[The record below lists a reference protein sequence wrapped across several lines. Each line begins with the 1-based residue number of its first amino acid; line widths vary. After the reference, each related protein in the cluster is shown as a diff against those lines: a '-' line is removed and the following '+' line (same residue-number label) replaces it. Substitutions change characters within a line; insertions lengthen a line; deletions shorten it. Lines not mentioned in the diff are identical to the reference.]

1 MAQGR
6 IDKVIDS
13 MESKP
18 DVETTYTERR
28 SPKKKKLMMTS
39 RIFNFKNTYY
49 FERLRKAFEEERPN
63 SISAVKTKNQMTYR
77 FDDDKGVSTYT
88 LSWTGD
94 SGPFTMVMTWRS
106 SDAKDSSFIMD
117 DGALNFGSGEFSMT
131 VDELLQNLGSGETFR
146 ELGDGEWSISR
157 NGRIMKVSMGA
168 NGKSEI
174 IVTDDDGCPV
184 SVVYN
189 SDDYSSYVGKKN
201 NKELAKIRKK
211 SAKANKKAAKARAK
225 ANDKAEKARSEAAK
239 AGCETRKKAAEKIAK
254 ARVDANRKAEK
265 ARREAAKARCEARA
279 EARKEVAKARQ
290 EAAKARREAVKAKSE
305 ARRELA
311 RARAEAQKARAKAI
325 REAATLNDMDK
336 SEKIYNLASRSRCRI
351 VSPSG
356 VLTEMSALDALDNDI
371 VWAALEDAVDS
382 GKRTITTTTI
392 SGSTT
397 TVIIEPEPEK
407 I

>member
-1 MAQGR
+1 
-6 IDKVIDS
+6 
-13 MESKP
+13 
-18 DVETTYTERR
+18 
-28 SPKKKKLMMTS
+28 
-39 RIFNFKNTYY
+39 
-49 FERLRKAFEEERPN
+49 
-63 SISAVKTKNQMTYR
+63 
-77 FDDDKGVSTYT
+77 
-88 LSWTGD
+88 
-94 SGPFTMVMTWRS
+94 
-106 SDAKDSSFIMD
+106 
-117 DGALNFGSGEFSMT
+117 MT
-131 VDELLQNLGSGETFR
+131 VDELLQNLGSDETFR
-146 ELGDGEWSISR
+146 KLGDGEWSISR

-184 SVVYN
+184 SVVYS
-189 SDDYSSYVGKKN
+189 SDDYCSYVGKEK

-211 SAKANKKAAKARAK
+211 SAKARA
-225 ANDKAEKARSEAAK
+225 
-239 AGCETRKKAAEKIAK
+239 
-254 ARVDANRKAEK
+254 
-265 ARREAAKARCEARA
+265 EAAKARCEARA

-290 EAAKARREAVKAKSE
+290 EAAKARREAVKARSE

-311 RARAEAQKARAKAI
+311 RARAEAQKARAKAL
-325 REAATLNDMDK
+325 REAATLNAMDK
-336 SEKIYNLASRSRCRI
+336 LEKIYNLASRSRCRI